1 MHCLFK
7 TTLCCIATPILLFV
21 LGASFLHL
29 NRNSPQIMGVIPF
42 VTPRETWGITPSSVP
57 PQVGKTVVVTGAN
70 AGLGF
75 SSVKILVDA
84 GAHVVMGCR
93 SVAKCAAAHQ
103 RILHHNNQASVEV
116 GIVDLADLASIQT
129 FVHTFNANHPT
140 GLNALMLNA
149 GVMACPY
156 GLTKDGIE
164 RQFGTNHVGHQYLTQ
179 LLLPSILKKSSH
191 DAMTHIVSLS
201 STASFATYEP
211 QGVKLTLDDINNEGE
226 YNTMKAYGQSKLAN
240 ILFVQELSERVVAQ
254 GSNVMVTAV
263 HPGLVTTELSRH
275 FKQAMPSFMAPVLD
289 QLFGRIAWTSDVA
302 ALSQVFAMT
311 STKLQTDPE
320 TYRGKFIVPLARV
333 GVPPVHA
340 GNVELQKRLWTF
352 TEELIQEKMALR
364 TGAVKQK
371 KQSGGKKIKMAEE
384 L

>member
-7 TTLCCIATPILLFV
+7 TTLCLIATPILLFV
-21 LGASFLHL
+21 LTASFLHL
-29 NRNSPQIMGVIPF
+29 NRNSPQLMGIIPF
-42 VTPRETWGITPSSVP
+42 VTPQETWGMTSSSVP
-57 PQVGKTVVVTGAN
+57 SQVGRTVVVTGAN

-93 SVAKCAAAHQ
+93 SVAKCAAARQ
-103 RILHHNNQASVEV
+103 RILQHNSQASVEV
-116 GIVDLADLASIQT
+116 GIIDLADLASIQT
-129 FVHTFNANHPT
+129 FVHTFNAKHPT
-140 GLNALMLNA
+140 GLNSLMLNA

-179 LLLPSILKKSSH
+179 LLLPSILKKSSD

-201 STASFATYEP
+201 SSASFTTYEP

-226 YNTMKAYGQSKLAN
+226 YSTMKAYGQSKLAN

-254 GSNVMVTAV
+254 GFSNVMVTAV

-275 FKQAMPSFMAPVLD
+275 FRFAMPSFMAPAID
-289 QLFGRIAWTSDVA
+289 QFFDRIAWTSDVA

-333 GVPPVHA
+333 GVPPAHA
-340 GNVELQKRLWTF
+340 GNVKLQKKLWTF

-364 TGAVKQK
+364 TGAAKQK
-371 KQSGGKKIKMAEE
+371 KQSSGGKKMADE